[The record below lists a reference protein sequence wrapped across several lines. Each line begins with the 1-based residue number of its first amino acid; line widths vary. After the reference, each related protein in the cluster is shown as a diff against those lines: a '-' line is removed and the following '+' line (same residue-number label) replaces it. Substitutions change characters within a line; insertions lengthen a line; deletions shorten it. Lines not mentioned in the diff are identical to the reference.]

1 MTKRHTSIRRG
12 KIRRYI
18 SEFLGVMISFVILI
32 PFLLVLV
39 NSFMS
44 KRRANMLKL
53 SLKGVSLNQIIDNYG
68 SVFKEARILN
78 GFFNSA
84 VVTVGGAALA
94 LVFASMTAFII
105 IRRKTKFSKL
115 MNNIIIIGL
124 TLPLSMVPIY
134 FELSRLKMT
143 TGNMAVIGAILVY
156 TASMFPITFFLYV
169 GFIKGISSE
178 IDEAAIVDGAGP
190 LRMFFGIIFPLLK
203 PVTVTAL
210 MNCVMSIWNDFGISL
225 YLLNSS
231 KRTTAVLTTYLFS
244 GQKASEWNLLFADI
258 VIVALPIIIIYLV
271 LQRHIVSGLS
281 DGAVK
286 G

>member
-1 MTKRHTSIRRG
+1 MTKNYAGAGQG
-12 KIRRYI
+12 KARRYMA
-18 SEFLGVMISFVILI
+18 ELLGVLTSFVILI

-39 NSFMS
+39 NSFKS
-44 KRRANMLKL
+44 KRGANKLNL
-53 SLKGVSLNQIIDNYG
+53 SLSGASWGRFIDNYVT
-68 SVFKEARILN
+68 VFKEARILT
-78 GFFNSA
+78 GLSNS
-84 VVTVGGAALA
+84 VLVTAGGSA
-94 LVFASMTAFII
+94 LVLIFASMAAFII
-105 IRRKTKFSKL
+105 IRRKTKFTKFI
-115 MNNIIIIGL
+115 NQIIIMGL
-124 TLPLSMVPIY
+124 TLPLAMVPIY

-143 TGNMAVIGAILVY
+143 TGNPAAVGAILVY
-156 TASMFPITFFLYV
+156 AASMFPITFFLYI

-190 LRMFFGIIFPLLK
+190 LRMFFTIIFPLLK

-225 YLLNSS
+225 YLLNNS

-244 GQKASEWNLLFADI
+244 GQKSSEWNLLFADI
-258 VIVALPIIIIYLV
+258 VIVALPIIIIYFAV
-271 LQRHIVSGLS
+271 QKHIVSGLS